1 MDKLLIKIQDTVMK
15 YADIVSQIADV
26 DVEVVDSK
34 LFRVAGTGM
43 FRSRVNMDMSS
54 EGYVY
59 RYVLRTGKT
68 MKIYDPGNEE
78 ICRSCPNRYNCRE
91 EIEISMPVRMNGD
104 IIGIIG
110 LVGTTREQ
118 KMNIL
123 KNEKLYMEF
132 LEQIADFISAK
143 AQEYVSQAN
152 KAALIGTLNYTMDY
166 VTQGIILLGQDGT
179 VTTANETAKQQ
190 LKLPNPEGMKAVIEA
205 TGDHVNSSNEYM
217 LWLGEKKYTVLGQ
230 MNRLPNPS
238 KRYHEVL
245 LFTTRKDFQNKV
257 YEITSTV
264 QTLSCRNIIGG
275 SDRTQKLKA
284 DIMKVAQS
292 TSTVLITGES
302 GTGKE
307 MVATAIWNA
316 SDRKNGKFV
325 AINCAAIPE
334 ALLESELFGYVKGAF
349 TGADPNG
356 RIGKFELANKGII
369 FLDEIGDMPLYLQA
383 KLLRVLQER
392 QIVRIGS
399 NQQIPINVRVLAA
412 TNKNLKEMIREKKFR
427 EDLYYR
433 LNVIPIEIAPL
444 RERKEDIEALVL
456 HFANRYAKLFNK
468 DFWKVP
474 DDVMNRLKQYPWP
487 GNVRELE
494 NVTEFMI
501 NMMGPD
507 GILGEDTLPQEILS
521 NTWKDPVTAQT
532 EAAAPRRQ
540 DDPVAE
546 QILSLKEVE
555 RREIQKAIAKH
566 GTTTQGK
573 RTAAKEL
580 GIGLATLYRKLEELG
595 I

>member
-1 MDKLLIKIQDTVMK
+1 MDKLLMKIQDTVMK
-15 YADIVSQIADV
+15 YADIVSQIADI
-26 DVEVVDSK
+26 DVEVVDNE

-43 FRSRVNMDMSS
+43 FRSKVNMDMSE

-59 RYVLRTGKT
+59 RHVLRTGKA

-78 ICRSCPNRYNCRE
+78 ICRTCPNRFGCRE

-132 LEQIADFISAK
+132 LEQISEFISAK

-166 VTQGIILLGQDGT
+166 VTQGIIILGQDGT

-190 LKLPNPEGMKAVIEA
+190 LKLPNPEGLKAVIEA
-205 TGDHVNSSNEYM
+205 TGDHVNSGNEYM
-217 LWLGEKKYTVLGQ
+217 LWLDQKKYTVLGQ

-245 LFTTRKDFQNKV
+245 LFTTRKDIQNKV

-275 SDRTQKLKA
+275 SERTQKLKA
-284 DIMKVAQS
+284 DITKVAQS

-444 RERKEDIEALVL
+444 RERKEDIEALIL

-468 DFWKVP
+468 DFWKIP
-474 DDVMNRLKQYPWP
+474 DDVMERLKQYPWP

-521 NTWKDPVTAQT
+521 NTWQDKLPVKRK
-532 EAAAPRRQ
+532 ELVRQ
-540 DDPVAE
+540 E
-546 QILSLKEVE
+546 QLDEGPILSLKEVE
-555 RREIQKAIAKH
+555 RREIQRAIAQY

-573 RTAAKEL
+573 RMAAKEL

>member
-1 MDKLLIKIQDTVMK
+1 MDKLLMKIQDTVMK
-15 YADIVSQIADV
+15 YADIVSQLADI
-26 DVEVVDSK
+26 DVEVVDNE

-43 FRSRVNMDMSS
+43 FRSKVNMDMSE

-59 RYVLRTGKT
+59 RHVLRTGKA

-78 ICRSCPNRYNCRE
+78 ICRACPNRFGCRE

-132 LEQIADFISAK
+132 LEQISEFISAK

-166 VTQGIILLGQDGT
+166 VTQGIIILGQDGT

-190 LKLPNPEGMKAVIEA
+190 LKLPNPEGLKAVIEA
-205 TGDHVNSSNEYM
+205 TGDHVNSGNEYM
-217 LWLGEKKYTVLGQ
+217 LWLDQKKYTVLGQ

-245 LFTTRKDFQNKV
+245 LFTTRKDIQNKV

-275 SDRTQKLKA
+275 SERTQKLKA
-284 DIMKVAQS
+284 DITKVAQS

-444 RERKEDIEALVL
+444 RERKEDIEALIL

-468 DFWKVP
+468 DFWKIP
-474 DDVMNRLKQYPWP
+474 DDVMERLKQYPWP

-521 NTWKDPVTAQT
+521 NTWQDKLPVKRK
-532 EAAAPRRQ
+532 ELVRQ
-540 DDPVAE
+540 E
-546 QILSLKEVE
+546 QLDEGPILSLKEVE
-555 RREIQKAIAKH
+555 RREIQRAIAQY

-573 RTAAKEL
+573 RMAAKEL

>member
-1 MDKLLIKIQDTVMK
+1 M
-15 YADIVSQIADV
+15 
-26 DVEVVDSK
+26 
-34 LFRVAGTGM
+34 
-43 FRSRVNMDMSS
+43 
-54 EGYVY
+54 
-59 RYVLRTGKT
+59 
-68 MKIYDPGNEE
+68 
-78 ICRSCPNRYNCRE
+78 
-91 EIEISMPVRMNGD
+91 
-104 IIGIIG
+104 
-110 LVGTTREQ
+110 
-118 KMNIL
+118 
-123 KNEKLYMEF
+123 
-132 LEQIADFISAK
+132 
-143 AQEYVSQAN
+143 
-152 KAALIGTLNYTMDY
+152 
-166 VTQGIILLGQDGT
+166 
-179 VTTANETAKQQ
+179 
-190 LKLPNPEGMKAVIEA
+190 IEA

-217 LWLGEKKYTVLGQ
+217 LRLGENKYTVLGQ
-230 MNRLPNPS
+230 LNRLPNPS

-245 LFTTRKDFQNKV
+245 LFTTRKDFKNKV

-264 QTLSCRNIIGG
+264 QAPNCRNIIGG
-275 SDRTQKLKA
+275 SERTEKLKA
-284 DIMKVAQS
+284 DIIKVAKS

-316 SDRKNGKFV
+316 SDRKDGRFV

-433 LNVIPIEIAPL
+433 LNVIPLEIAPL
-444 RERKEDIEALVL
+444 RERKEDIEVLVL

-468 DFWKVP
+468 DFWKIP
-474 DDVMNRLKQYPWP
+474 EPVMERLKQYPWP

-521 NTWKDPVTAQT
+521 NTWQDPVTAQT
-532 EAAAPRRQ
+532 EAAVSRRQ

>member
-1 MDKLLIKIQDTVMK
+1 MDKLLMKIQETVMK
-15 YADIVSQIADV
+15 YADIVSQIADI
-26 DVEVVDSK
+26 DVEVVDNE

-43 FRSRVNMDMSS
+43 FRSKVNMDMSE

-59 RYVLRTGKT
+59 RHVLRTGKT

-78 ICRSCPNRYNCRE
+78 ICRACPNRFGCRE

-132 LEQIADFISAK
+132 LEQISEFISAK

-166 VTQGIILLGQDGT
+166 VTQGIIILGQDGT

-190 LKLPNPEGMKAVIEA
+190 LKLPNPEGLKAVIEA
-205 TGDHVNSSNEYM
+205 TGDHVNSGNEYM
-217 LWLGEKKYTVLGQ
+217 LWLNQKKYTVLGQ

-245 LFTTRKDFQNKV
+245 LFTTRKDIQNKV

-264 QTLSCRNIIGG
+264 QTMSCRNIIGG
-275 SDRTQKLKA
+275 SERTQKLKA
-284 DIMKVAQS
+284 DITKVAQS

-444 RERKEDIEALVL
+444 RERKEDIEALIL

-468 DFWKVP
+468 DFWKIP
-474 DDVMNRLKQYPWP
+474 DDVMERLKQYPWP

-521 NTWKDPVTAQT
+521 NTWQDKLPVKRK
-532 EAAAPRRQ
+532 ELVRQ
-540 DDPVAE
+540 E
-546 QILSLKEVE
+546 QLDEGPILSLKEVE
-555 RREIQKAIAKH
+555 RREIQRAIAQY

-573 RTAAKEL
+573 RMAAKEL

>member
-1 MDKLLIKIQDTVMK
+1 MDKLLMKIQDTVMK
-15 YADIVSQIADV
+15 YADIVSQIADI
-26 DVEVVDSK
+26 DVEVVDNE

-43 FRSRVNMDMSS
+43 FRSKVNMDMSE

-59 RYVLRTGKT
+59 RHVLRTGKA

-78 ICRSCPNRYNCRE
+78 ICRTCPNRFGCRE

-132 LEQIADFISAK
+132 LEQISEFISAK

-166 VTQGIILLGQDGT
+166 VTQGIIILGQDGT

-190 LKLPNPEGMKAVIEA
+190 LKLPNPEGLKAVIEA
-205 TGDHVNSSNEYM
+205 TSDHVNSGNEYM
-217 LWLGEKKYTVLGQ
+217 LWLDQKKYTVLGQ

-245 LFTTRKDFQNKV
+245 LFTTRKDIQNKV

-275 SDRTQKLKA
+275 SERTQKLKA
-284 DIMKVAQS
+284 DITKVAQS

-444 RERKEDIEALVL
+444 RERKEDIEALIL

-468 DFWKVP
+468 DFWKIP
-474 DDVMNRLKQYPWP
+474 DDVMERLKQYPWP

-521 NTWKDPVTAQT
+521 NTWQDKLPVKRK
-532 EAAAPRRQ
+532 ELVRQ
-540 DDPVAE
+540 E
-546 QILSLKEVE
+546 QLDEGPILSLKEVE
-555 RREIQKAIAKH
+555 RREIQRAIAQY

-573 RTAAKEL
+573 RMAAKEL

>member
-1 MDKLLIKIQDTVMK
+1 
-15 YADIVSQIADV
+15 
-26 DVEVVDSK
+26 
-34 LFRVAGTGM
+34 
-43 FRSRVNMDMSS
+43 
-54 EGYVY
+54 
-59 RYVLRTGKT
+59 
-68 MKIYDPGNEE
+68 
-78 ICRSCPNRYNCRE
+78 
-91 EIEISMPVRMNGD
+91 
-104 IIGIIG
+104 
-110 LVGTTREQ
+110 
-118 KMNIL
+118 
-123 KNEKLYMEF
+123 
-132 LEQIADFISAK
+132 
-143 AQEYVSQAN
+143 
-152 KAALIGTLNYTMDY
+152 
-166 VTQGIILLGQDGT
+166 
-179 VTTANETAKQQ
+179 
-190 LKLPNPEGMKAVIEA
+190 
-205 TGDHVNSSNEYM
+205 
-217 LWLGEKKYTVLGQ
+217 
-230 MNRLPNPS
+230 
-238 KRYHEVL
+238 
-245 LFTTRKDFQNKV
+245 
-257 YEITSTV
+257 
-264 QTLSCRNIIGG
+264 
-275 SDRTQKLKA
+275 
-284 DIMKVAQS
+284 
-292 TSTVLITGES
+292 
-302 GTGKE
+302 

-444 RERKEDIEALVL
+444 RERKEDIEALIL

-468 DFWKVP
+468 DFWKIP
-474 DDVMNRLKQYPWP
+474 DDVMERLKQYPWP

-521 NTWKDPVTAQT
+521 NTWQDKLPVKRK
-532 EAAAPRRQ
+532 ELVRQ
-540 DDPVAE
+540 E
-546 QILSLKEVE
+546 QLDEGPILSLKEVE
-555 RREIQKAIAKH
+555 RREIQRAIAQY

-573 RTAAKEL
+573 RMAAKEL